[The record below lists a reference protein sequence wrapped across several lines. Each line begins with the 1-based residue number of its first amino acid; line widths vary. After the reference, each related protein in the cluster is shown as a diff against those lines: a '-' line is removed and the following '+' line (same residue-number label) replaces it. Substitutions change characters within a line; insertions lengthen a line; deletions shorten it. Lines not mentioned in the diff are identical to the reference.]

1 MHHYRSQPLNAA
13 MKQINNQFIPEYTK
27 AKAYM
32 RYINTD
38 MHAHVR
44 AHTVHRELEPGTIGM
59 VCFGLPE
66 PL

>member
-1 MHHYRSQPLNAA
+1 
-13 MKQINNQFIPEYTK
+13 MKQINNQFVPEYTK

-38 MHAHVR
+38 MHAQVQ
-44 AHTVHRELEPGTIGM
+44 AHTVHRKLEPGTIGM